1 MSAPIVPGRNDA
13 PSGIDVYSTSKAQT
27 LAGRNP
33 DFEYQWVS
41 KNPDHPN
48 HVGNYTQA
56 RELGNQLTGYVMQ
69 DPWEVVTRGEGVE
82 QGRKRADDGK
92 GVDTTVTHGSLIL
105 IRTPKANAEKARF
118 IQDRYVD
125 KQADARSAG
134 ERTTALNGNVRLGAR
149 VFSGDGDSGAMSAPV
164 VSAQLT
170 GGK

>member
-13 PSGIDVYSTSKAQT
+13 PAGINVYSVSKAQE

-41 KNPDHPN
+41 KHPDHPQ

-92 GVDTTVTHGSLIL
+92 GVDTTVTHGSMVL
-105 IRTPKANAEKARF
+105 IRTPKVNAEKARY
-118 IQDRYVD
+118 IADRYVD
-125 KQADARSAG
+125 RQADARAAG
-134 ERTTALNGNVRLGAR
+134 ERQTAMNGNVRLGAM
-149 VFSGDGDSGAMSAPV
+149 VSTGDGASGFPAMPKSAE
-164 VSAQLT
+164 LT